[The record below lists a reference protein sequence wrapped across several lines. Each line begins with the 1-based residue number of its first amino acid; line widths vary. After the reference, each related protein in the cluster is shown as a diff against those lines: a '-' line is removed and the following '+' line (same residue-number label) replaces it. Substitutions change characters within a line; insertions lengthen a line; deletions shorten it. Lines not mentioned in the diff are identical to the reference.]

1 MTSKDFAASGLYMR
15 THFPRFLTLLA
26 LGAGLGLA
34 GCQSEKQAAPQ
45 AGPAPSV
52 VVLPVT
58 SKAVS
63 NTIGFVGQT
72 EAFQKV
78 DLRAR
83 VTGFLKKQ
91 DFKEGANL
99 EKGAMM
105 FEIDQSEYIAN
116 RDAAKAKVSRA
127 EAAELEASQNLV
139 RYKKLVD
146 KGTASVAKYDEAVA
160 KEGQAKADVEAAKA
174 DLVRAELDLGYTRI
188 ATPIAGRVGKST
200 VDVGNLIG
208 PDSDILATVVTLD
221 PIYVSFSISERQ
233 YLDYKK
239 EVKAGTADEKKPRI
253 TLANGETYPHDGE
266 FDFLDN
272 QVDSETGTIRA
283 RVKFPNKETAILP
296 GQFVNVSLVSS
307 EPKKQLVVPQAAV
320 QENQAGPF
328 VLVVDKDNKVELR
341 PVKTGQRTG
350 TEMVVSE
357 GLTEG
362 ETIIVEGIQKVRPGA
377 SVQPVK
383 KSAKAQ

>member
-1 MTSKDFAASGLYMR
+1 MR
-15 THFPRFLTLLA
+15 TTFPKFLTLLA
-26 LGAGLGLA
+26 LGAGLGLG

-58 SKAVS
+58 SKAVA

-91 DFKEGANL
+91 DFKEGTNL
-99 EKGAMM
+99 EKGALM

-127 EAAELEASQNLV
+127 EAAELEATQNLA

-146 KGTASVAKYDEAVA
+146 KGTASVAKFDEAVA
-160 KEGQAKADVEAAKA
+160 REGQAKADVEAAKA
-174 DLVRAELDLGYTRI
+174 ELVRAELDLGYTRI

-221 PIYVSFSISERQ
+221 PIYVTFSISERE
-233 YLDYKK
+233 YLDYRK

-253 TLANGETYPHDGE
+253 TLANGEVYPHDGE

-272 QVDSETGTIRA
+272 QVDAETGTIRA
-283 RVKFPNKETAILP
+283 RVKFPNKETTILP
-296 GQFVNVSLVSS
+296 GQFVNVALVSS
-307 EPKKQLVVPQAAV
+307 EPKKQVVIPQAAV

-328 VLVVDKDNKVELR
+328 VLVVDKENKVELR

-350 TEMVVSE
+350 TELVVSE

-362 ETIIVEGIQKVRPGA
+362 ETIIIEGIQKVRPGA
-377 SVQPVK
+377 TVQPVK
-383 KSAKAQ
+383 KSAKAS